1 MNAKFYRSLLA
12 LSCSLALLLAG
23 CQGTAATTTAPP
35 TTQAAPAQTT
45 AAPKTD
51 GGGDRTVIRVGA
63 TPVPHA
69 RILEAAKPLLADKG
83 YELEIIE
90 FTDYIQP
97 NAALVS
103 KDLDANFFQH
113 QPYLD
118 DYNQKNGSD
127 LVGIVKIHFEPLT
140 VYAGNTKALDKLSS
154 GAKVGVPNDTTNEAR
169 ALQLLQANDLLKLRE
184 GSGLEATKL
193 DITENPLGLEVI
205 ELAAEQIT
213 QMLPD
218 LDIAVINGNYALTA
232 GLSADLGL
240 VSEDAKSEA
249 AETYGN
255 VLAIRKGDDSRPE
268 IAALI
273 EVLTSDAIRDFINE
287 TFPGAVVPV
296 F

>member
-1 MNAKFYRSLLA
+1 MNTKLHHCLLA
-12 LSCSLALLLAG
+12 FICSLALLPAG
-23 CQGTAATTTAPP
+23 CRGTAATSTAPP
-35 TTQAAPAQTT
+35 TTTAAETT
-45 AAPKTD
+45 AAPHMD
-51 GGGDRTVIRVGA
+51 SDQTVLRVGA

-69 RILEAAKPLLADKG
+69 RILEAAEPLLAEKG

-103 KDLDANFFQH
+103 GDLDANFFQH

-140 VYAGNTKALDKLSS
+140 VYAGNTKALDKLAQ

-169 ALQLLQANDLLKLRE
+169 ALQLLQTNDLLKLRE

-193 DITENPLGLEVI
+193 DITENPLELEVI

-218 LDIAVINGNYALTA
+218 LDIAVINGNYALSA
-232 GLSADLGL
+232 GLSEDLGL
-240 VSEDAKSEA
+240 VSEDAASEA

-255 VLAIRKGDDSRPE
+255 VLAIRNGDDRRPE

-273 EVLTSDAIRDFINE
+273 EILTSDAIRDFINE